1 MLYQTFFSISY
12 QRRFPETRL
21 LEAMTRCFKNGKQ
34 ELIFIKIL
42 NLFLNFKNLFKG
54 KRYSITI

>member
-34 ELIFIKIL
+34 ELIF
-42 NLFLNFKNLFKG
+42 KNTKFT
-54 KRYSITI
+54 S

>member
-34 ELIFIKIL
+34 ELIFK
-42 NLFLNFKNLFKG
+42 NTKFKNTKFF
-54 KRYSITI
+54 S